1 MTTAR
6 IYQFRETEA
15 DNSEPFVRS
24 TFAADTQ
31 PFPLTDD
38 QREEAASEPEFPAF
52 DARTGVIAVAAVLVA
67 GLVSY
72 YLDKS

>member
-15 DNSEPFVRS
+15 DNSEPFVVRS
-24 TFAADTQ
+24 TFATDTQ
-31 PFPLTDD
+31 PEPLTDD
-38 QREEAASEPEFPAF
+38 QREALAEPEFPAF
-52 DARTGVIAVAAVLVA
+52 DARTGAIAVVVVLLAV
-67 GLVSY
+67 LVSY